1 VADAIMRSYYPAMQT
16 GARVLM
22 LGLDAADPLLI
33 ERWTEDGTLPH
44 LARLKQ
50 AGTYG
55 RLESSARWLAGSPWP
70 TFYTGQPPSHHG
82 IYHDFQWRH
91 ETMEYARPSWDWLQ
105 SLPFWRQLATPLDVL
120 SFDVPML
127 LGCQAAR
134 GFEVSGW
141 ASHDALAPP
150 ASHPPELLGEIRRR
164 FGEWPVGQEEYGR
177 SSVGELLVL
186 HRQLVEATDR
196 STRLACWMLEKPWDL
211 AVVVFGALHRGGHR
225 LWDRS
230 SIAGP
235 VAEGDGEAFDGALRD
250 LYRACDRAV
259 GDLVAAAGDASIMV
273 FSVHGMMANTARFD
287 LLDGMLARLLHGAQA
302 PPPGPGLLRRLGETM
317 PLSWRRAA
325 TRAVP
330 ERLRNRLVT
339 RWATGGVDWADTP
352 AFTLRADLQGY
363 VRVNLESREPQGIV
377 PAADLGSFCD
387 RIAEGLYS
395 FRDAD
400 TGEPVVADIRRATS
414 GLFPDGPHSDRLPDL
429 VVAWPDSPGAS
440 HRAVVSPVHGR
451 VERGTPGRI
460 PNGRSGNHRP
470 QGFLIARGPGFPAGG
485 QLAPDAHILDLA
497 PTALDILGASPAE
510 PLAGTPLQR
519 QPG

>member
-1 VADAIMRSYYPAMQT
+1 MQQ

-44 LARLKQ
+44 LARLRQ
-50 AGTYG
+50 AGAYG

-70 TFYTGQPPSHHG
+70 TFYTGQPPSQHG

-91 ETMEYARPSWDWLQ
+91 ENMEYARPSWDWLQ
-105 SLPFWRQLATPLDVL
+105 CVPFWRKIVSPLQVL
-120 SFDVPML
+120 TFDVPML

-150 ASHPPELLGEIRRR
+150 ASHPPELLHEIRRQ

-177 SSVGELLVL
+177 SSVRELLAV

-196 STRLACWMLEKPWDL
+196 SARLACWMLEKPWDL
-211 AVVVFGALHRGGHR
+211 AVIVFGALHRGGHR

-235 VAEGDGEAFDGALRD
+235 VDEADGQTFDGALRD

-259 GDLVAAAGDASIMV
+259 GEVVAAASGASVMA

-287 LLDGMLARLLHGAQA
+287 LLDGMLARVVHGADAA
-302 PPPGPGLLRRLGETM
+302 PSRRGLLRRLGEAV
-317 PLSWRRAA
+317 PLAWRRAA

-330 ERLRNRLVT
+330 ERLRDRLVT
-339 RWATGGVDWADTP
+339 RWTTGGVDWSSTS

-363 VRVNLESREPQGIV
+363 VRVNLEGREPHGIV
-377 PAADLGSFCD
+377 PAADLGPLCD
-387 RIAEGLYS
+387 RIAEGLSS

-400 TGEPVVADIRRATS
+400 TGEPVVADIRQATS
-414 GLFPDGPHSDRLPDL
+414 GLFPDGPRRDRLPDL

-451 VERGTPGRI
+451 VDRQTPGRI

-470 QGFLIARGPGFPAGG
+470 QGFLIATGPGFPAGG
-485 QLAPDAHILDLA
+485 QLGAGAHILDLA
-497 PTALDILGASPAE
+497 PTALEILGATPAE
-510 PLAGTPLQR
+510 PLFGTPLQR
-519 QPG
+519 RSG